1 MYSIGEKVVYGA
13 MGVMEIVDVTEQII
27 GDVARKYYVLKEYAS
42 QSASFTY
49 VPVDNEMLTSQLQPL
64 LTKEEIVA
72 AIKEAKATQPIAWI
86 EENRARSEAY
96 KRILATADRVQ
107 LLAMIRMVYE
117 TGLRREAEG
126 KKNFVADENVM
137 RKAQKNIST
146 EFALVLGIP
155 EGEVLEFIKNTD

>member
-13 MGVMEIVDVTEQII
+13 MGVMEIVDLAEQTI
-27 GDVARKYYVLKEYAS
+27 GDVARKYYVMKEYSSPTAS
-42 QSASFTY
+42 LTY

-64 LTKEEIVA
+64 LTKEEIIAV
-72 AIKEAKATQPIAWI
+72 IREAKSTQPIAWI

-137 RKAQKNIST
+137 RKAQKNIAT
-146 EFALVLGIP
+146 EFSLVLGIP
-155 EGEVLEFIKNTD
+155 DSDVFEFIKNTD

>member
-27 GDVARKYYVLKEYAS
+27 ADVARKYYVLKEYAS

-72 AIKEAKATQPIAWI
+72 AIKEAKTTQPIAWI
-86 EENRARSEAY
+86 EENRGRAH
-96 KRILATADRVQ
+96 V
-107 LLAMIRMVYE
+107 
-117 TGLRREAEG
+117 
-126 KKNFVADENVM
+126 
-137 RKAQKNIST
+137 
-146 EFALVLGIP
+146 
-155 EGEVLEFIKNTD
+155 

>member
-13 MGVMEIVDVTEQII
+13 MGVMEIVDLAEQTI
-27 GDVARKYYVLKEYAS
+27 GDVARKYYVMKEYSSPTAS
-42 QSASFTY
+42 LTY
-49 VPVDNEMLTSQLQPL
+49 VPVDNEMLTAQLKPL
-64 LTKEEIVA
+64 LTKDEIIAV
-72 AIKEAKATQPIAWI
+72 IREAKSTQPITWI

-137 RKAQKNIST
+137 RKAQKNIAT
-146 EFALVLGIP
+146 EFSLVLGIP
-155 EGEVLEFIKNTD
+155 DNDVFEFVKNTD